1 MKILFITNLYPP
13 NIVGGYERLCFDV
26 VSGLAARGHQ
36 TIVLTSDYG
45 GKEDGFRGQRVER
58 SLKLFAT
65 NGNIYQPFEC
75 APEDR
80 AAINAHNSETL
91 VKIVER
97 DQPQVVFVW
106 NLYFLDPSLLE
117 TIERLK
123 LSIVY
128 FLTDNWLIAF
138 LNPVFIQDYFARKVF
153 GSQIEPVFD
162 ATIKGWTKG
171 QGNPSFRI
179 RGHAIFA
186 SRFMR
191 DLYTE
196 AGFRFKGNA
205 VIYHGVNL
213 PERPGIDFVD
223 RRQFIQDGEIRLL
236 VAGRIVEI
244 KGVHTAIEALSL
256 VSRMLPDIKLRLT
269 ILGNDQDRPYLQ
281 KLHDQIAQLG
291 VSNMVDFAMPVAEDE
306 LFELFQNHD
315 IYLFPSL
322 YEPFSLTLIHALN
335 AGIPTVA
342 SSVGGNPEIVH
353 DMQTGMLFSKNH
365 AQELAGAVVK
375 LATDDI
381 MRQSISENAR
391 NVAHRYT
398 FEHMLVEVE
407 HILKKWN
414 EDFYNRR
421 RWAIWKMFQ

>member
-1 MKILFITNLYPP
+1 MKILFLTNLYPP

-45 GKEDGFRGQRVER
+45 GKVDDFLGQRVER

-65 NGNIYQPFEC
+65 DGNIYQPFEC
-75 APEDR
+75 TPEDR

-91 VKIVER
+91 IKIVER

-106 NLYFLDPSLLE
+106 NLYFLAPSLLD
-117 TIERLK
+117 TIERLE
-123 LSIVY
+123 LPVVY
-128 FLTDNWLIAF
+128 LLTDNWLIAF
-138 LNPVFIQDYFARKVF
+138 LSPAFVQDYFARR
-153 GSQIEPVFD
+153 VFD
-162 ATIKGWTKG
+162 SQTAPSFYLAMKRWVKG
-171 QGNPSFRI
+171 QRNQSFHI

-191 DLYTE
+191 NLYAE
-196 AGFRFKGNA
+196 AGFRFKGNT

-213 PERPGIDFVD
+213 PEHPQTDFID
-223 RRQFIQDGEIRLL
+223 RRQLIQHGEIRLL

-244 KGVHTAIEALSL
+244 KGVHTAIEALPPI
-256 VSRMLPDIKLRLT
+256 SRMLPDMKLRLT
-269 ILGNDQDRPYLQ
+269 VLGNDQDRPYVQ

-291 VSNMVDFAMPVAEDE
+291 VSNLVDFAMPVAEDE
-306 LFELFQNHD
+306 LFELFQSHD

-342 SSVGGNPEIVH
+342 SNMGGNPEIVH
-353 DMQTGMLFSKNH
+353 HMQTGLLFYKGH
-365 AQELAGAVVK
+365 AQKLAKAVVK
-375 LATDDI
+375 LAIDDI
-381 MRQSISENAR
+381 LRQSISENAR
-391 NVAHRYT
+391 NIDRRYT
-398 FEHMLVEVE
+398 FEHMLREIE
-407 HILKKWN
+407 HLLEKLHRK
-414 EDFYNRR
+414 F
-421 RWAIWKMFQ
+421 A